1 MSMSCGSCHRGMAHP
16 QVVDGGK
23 LQWGGPP
30 GGAWAP
36 QLQNIHVMKCYRG
49 SWTGLDPLV

>member
-1 MSMSCGSCHRGMAHP
+1 MAHP

-49 SWTGLDPLV
+49 SWTGLDPLVWPKQ